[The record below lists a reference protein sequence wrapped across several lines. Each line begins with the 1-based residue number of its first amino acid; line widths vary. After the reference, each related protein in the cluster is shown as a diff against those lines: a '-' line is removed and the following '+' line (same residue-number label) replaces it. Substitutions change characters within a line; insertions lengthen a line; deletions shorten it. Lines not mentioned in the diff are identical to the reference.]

1 MIQSRNGVPVTL
13 SNRAEAHESVDKQ
26 KRYEQIIECLNER
39 PKMTAKQI
47 AVMMFEKGYIPN
59 TERNFTAPRLTELS
73 QQGVVEPIG
82 KIKCEYTGKSVAVY
96 QLRKEEIR
104 EQGTL
109 GLFGEPMWWW
119 YEWKRFCKTR

>member
-1 MIQSRNGVPVTL
+1 MEGMIEARNGVPITL

-109 GLFGEPMWWW
+109 GLFGEPMWW
-119 YEWKRFCKTR
+119 